1 MPTLRNNDA
10 ALVAQ
15 AQMGDEDAFT
25 TLYNQHS
32 QNVYR
37 FALRLTGDHQE
48 AEDVLQDAFLKAFVH
63 LGEFRNEARFST
75 WLISIAGN
83 EAFSRLRRLPL
94 QKQIPLDPGAEFD
107 GKPERLRDIQDYQ
120 DNAEETCRRLESQ
133 TILSNVMRKLTP
145 SMDGAGSPL
154 RTGPVDRGDGE
165 AAWRIDTGRKD
176 SAVAGPLGGAQSV
189 ESVLRCWPKVRAS
202 LGLLSLPIMPSFA
215 KRSIGGVGYE

>member
-15 AQMGDEDAFT
+15 AQMGDEDAFA

-32 QNVYR
+32 QKVYR

-83 EAFSRLRRLPL
+83 EAFSRLRRLPS

-107 GKPERLRDIQDYQ
+107 GKPQRLREIQDYQ
-120 DNAEETCRRLESQ
+120 DNAEGTCRRLESQ

-145 SMDGAGSPL
+145 SMRMVLSLRYEQDLSTEATAKLLGISIPAVKTRLLRARLAARKALNQYSGVGAGE
-154 RTGPVDRGDGE
+154 RQVW
-165 AAWRIDTGRKD
+165 A
-176 SAVAGPLGGAQSV
+176 
-189 ESVLRCWPKVRAS
+189 
-202 LGLLSLPIMPSFA
+202 F
-215 KRSIGGVGYE
+215 